1 MKNSGKITAIVIPLF
16 IVLYVLPYSTEKKW
30 LAIILGTFY
39 LVSLVYYSKK
49 EKEYK

>member
-39 LVSLVYYSKK
+39 LVSGVHGT
-49 EKEYK
+49 